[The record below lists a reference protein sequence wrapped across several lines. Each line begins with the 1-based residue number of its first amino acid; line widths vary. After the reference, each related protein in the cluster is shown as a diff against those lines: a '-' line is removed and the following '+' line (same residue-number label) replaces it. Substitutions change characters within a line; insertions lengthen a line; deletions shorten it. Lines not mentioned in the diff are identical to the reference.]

1 MFRRRKKKNKTV
13 NETQPES
20 PPSTQTPDSDIQPP
34 VVIGIREETK
44 TPPLLSDAFKSAVE
58 KAADRSRN
66 ELVSKGKIKPMVF
79 FVQEDGTMKTVSLSV
94 TSEYQKE
101 ALIRRIQEKAL
112 AENIFTVIVST
123 EMDGKGKAF
132 LTGVSPGVKGS
143 ACIDYNFDGKTR
155 TVDLWRIR
163 WMDQPVPNVFLDG
176 IYGKTG

>member
-13 NETQPES
+13 NETQTES
-20 PPSTQTPDSDIQPP
+20 PASIQILDSDISPP
-34 VVIGIREETK
+34 AVVGTRQETK
-44 TPPLLSDAFKSAVE
+44 IPPFLSNAFKRAIE
-58 KAADRSRN
+58 KAADRSQN
-66 ELVSKGKIKPMVF
+66 ELISEGRIKPMAF
-79 FVQEDGTMKTVSLSV
+79 FIEADGTMRTVSLSV